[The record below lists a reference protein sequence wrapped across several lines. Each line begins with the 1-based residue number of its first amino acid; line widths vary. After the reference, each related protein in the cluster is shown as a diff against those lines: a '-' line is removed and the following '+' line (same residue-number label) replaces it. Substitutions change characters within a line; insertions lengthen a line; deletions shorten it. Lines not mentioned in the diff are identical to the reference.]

1 MSRRKHR
8 VKRNIL
14 PDPKYHN
21 VVVAKFINRLM
32 EDGNKSTARKIVY
45 DALTTVQDKTK
56 TNAVEI
62 FDKALKTVAPI
73 LEVKSKRV
81 GGASYQVP
89 REVHGERKQ
98 TLAIRWI
105 VETARLKKG
114 KRMADRLADEL
125 LEASQCQGSAV
136 NKKNNIH
143 KMAEANKAFAHFGR
157 N

>member
-21 VVVAKFINRLM
+21 VVVSKFVNRLM
-32 EDGNKSTARKIVY
+32 EDGKKSTARKIAY
-45 DALTTVQDKTK
+45 DSLTLVQDKTK

-62 FDKALKTVAPI
+62 FDKALKNVSPI

-89 REVHGERKQ
+89 REVHGDRRQ

-105 VETARLKKG
+105 VEAARGKKG
-114 KRMADRLADEL
+114 KAMHERLADEL
-125 LEASQCQGSAV
+125 LDASQGQGTAV
-136 NKKNNIH
+136 TKKNNIH